1 VKEVKF
7 TSEVAAHRATLAS
20 HGRYGLSPREGYVL
34 RSAPIRG
41 IGQAVAGRRRGAAA
55 QGRDRTMWMV
65 GDEDLSDVVEGLLVR
80 GFLARRRGVGPAYA
94 DLTAEGQVAIQ
105 TRQTVANR

>member
-7 TSEVAAHRATLAS
+7 KSEVAASRATRVS

-41 IGQAVAGRRRGAAA
+41 IGQAVAGLR
-55 QGRDRTMWMV
+55 RTMWMV
-65 GDEDLSDVVEGLLVR
+65 GDEDLSDVVDGLLLR
-80 GFLARRRGVGPAYA
+80 GFLARRRGMGPGYA
-94 DLTAEGQVAIQ
+94 DLTAEGQAAIN